1 MKNFITKHEVK
12 WAVIFT
18 VAALLWMII
27 EKMAGWHE
35 PPGIENHATY
45 TNIFAII
52 AIAVYVFALR
62 NIKQNRFEGT
72 MDWKQGFLSGL
83 GISVIVMLLTPLS
96 QYLTHAVITP
106 DYFQNAINMGIEK
119 GEDKEYIE
127 SFFTLKNYMIISAVS
142 AVIMGAVTSAIVA
155 IFVRSK

>member
-12 WAVIFT
+12 WAIIFT
-18 VAALLWMII
+18 VAALLWMVV

-45 TNIFAII
+45 TNIFSII
-52 AIAVYVFALR
+52 AIVIFVFALR
-62 NIKQNRFEGT
+62 DVKQNRFEGR

-96 QYLTHAVITP
+96 QYLTHYVISP
-106 DYFQNAINMGIEK
+106 DYFQNAIDLGIEK
-119 GEDKEYIE
+119 GENKEYIE
-127 SFFTLKNYMIISAVS
+127 GFFTLKNYMIISAVG

-155 IFVRSK
+155 IFLKSK

>member
-12 WAVIFT
+12 WAIIFT
-18 VAALLWMII
+18 VAALLWMVI

-45 TNIFAII
+45 TNIFSII
-52 AIAVYVFALR
+52 AIVIFVFALR
-62 NIKQNRFEGT
+62 DVKQNRFEGN

-96 QYLTHAVITP
+96 QYLTHYVISP
-106 DYFQNAINMGIEK
+106 DYFQNAIDLGIEK

-127 SFFTLKNYMIISAVS
+127 SFFTLKNYMIISAVG
-142 AVIMGAVTSAIVA
+142 AVVMGAATSAIVA
-155 IFVRSK
+155 IFLKSK